1 MSVVILQGDARQLPL
16 PDASVDLIA
25 TSPPYYQMR
34 AYTDGGE
41 RYEGQI
47 GSEETPREYI
57 ANLLDATRE
66 WMRVLKPS
74 GSMFVNLGDSY
85 SSGQPFDNEL
95 TVGDAGWLAGLI
107 DADGT
112 ITVRRTQQPQMRAP
126 TFEGIIAVEQEDR
139 AAVERAHAITGRG
152 AICTINH
159 SGCKP
164 MYRWTASTQ
173 QARWIAERIWPWL
186 RIKQRQALAI
196 VELGRHRQEHSA
208 RGRWNPIRPEWTAYR
223 ERICRA
229 VRAWNQR
236 TPDDWEPPLLPVIG
250 LPLRPRR
257 VPPKSLTGL
266 PWRFALACI
275 DELGLILRRDIIW
288 SKPSGLPESVSDRC
302 RTSHEYL
309 FHLVKEPRYYAA
321 VDEIRQ
327 PHRPQSIARTRRNR
341 FVPDLS
347 QAGIDP
353 ADSCHPLGALPGS
366 VWEIASAPLVVP
378 ERIEHAHC
386 CGGQKRD
393 GCEDGLTHHAAFP
406 PALAKKIILGWSP
419 SGICTGCGEG
429 RRPVV
434 DRPGLLGG
442 DNNPDSRN
450 GSRRRS
456 TMDGGSREWAAR
468 TAMPD
473 RVIGYACAC
482 TPVTD
487 HPGSGLGTRRRD
499 YNPAPHNRPQGTYGR
514 HQAGEYERV
523 GPWREYHFDR
533 WVPAATRPAVVL
545 DPFSG
550 TGTTVMVAD
559 VLSRTGVGIERS
571 QDYCRLAQ
579 WRTADPAERA
589 RALGVPKPPPVPQ
602 GQMDLFGD
610 GVA

>member
-1 MSVVILQGDARQLPL
+1 MSAVILRGDARALPL
-16 PDASVDLIA
+16 PDESVDLIV

-47 GSEETPREYI
+47 GSEGTPREYI

-266 PWRFALACI
+266 PWRFALGCV

-288 SKPSGLPESVSDRC
+288 HKVNPLPESTGDRC
-302 RTSHEYL
+302 ATRHEYL
-309 FHLVKEPRYYAA
+309 FHLVKQPRYYAA
-321 VDEIRQ
+321 VDEIRE
-327 PHRPQSIARTRRNR
+327 PASTEHHLTRPGPITRRPR
-341 FVPDLS
+341 GDAQPSTLL
-347 QAGIDP
+347 AGFGIN
-353 ADSCHPLGALPGS
+353 PLGKLPGS
-366 VWEIASAPLVVP
+366 VWEIASAPLIVP

-386 CGGQKRD
+386 CGGGKQE
-393 GCEDGLTHHAAFP
+393 GCEDGLGHYAAWP
-406 PALAKKIILGWSP
+406 PALVKKIILGWCP
-419 SGICTGCGEG
+419 LGICTGCGEG
-429 RRPVV
+429 RFPVV
-434 DRPGLLGG
+434 TGG
-442 DNNPDSRN
+442 RN
-450 GSRRRS
+450 GDGSKPHKAARRVAS
-456 TMDGGSREWAAR
+456 FDWAAWKES
-468 TAMPD
+468 APKSI
-473 RVIGYACAC
+473 IGYACAC
-482 TPVTD
+482 TPFTD
-487 HPGSGLGTRRRD
+487 HPGMKGRERTGQGYAQETGRD
-499 YNPAPHNRPQGTYGR
+499 AHPHGGVGVLPRT
-514 HQAGEYERV
+514 

-533 WVPAATRPAVVL
+533 WTPAPTRPAVVL

-559 VLSRTGVGIERS
+559 VLGRTGVGIERS